1 MLTWQVNKSLLL
13 LAVPPNEIA
22 WNKMQY
28 SAHGCYVI
36 EQKNNI
42 LLVDA
47 QGPFN
52 DVTAEKYHQDIKLF
66 TERMTGEPWGS
77 LITFRGNSVFTPDA
91 EQQLRETTQ
100 YRQQKGMIAI
110 AVVILNS
117 AYADMQQMQL
127 QRIYHDCQIEFHVFS
142 DNDSAFTWLNDYI
155 KQNNITKNKQQQ
167 KLA

>member
-1 MLTWQVNKSLLL
+1 M
-13 LAVPPNEIA
+13 E
-22 WNKMQY
+22 Y
-28 SAHGCYVI
+28 SAHGRYII
-36 EQKNNI
+36 EQKENI

-52 DVTAEKYHQDIKLF
+52 EVTAAKYHQDIKQL
-66 TERMTGEPWGS
+66 TEKMTGEPWGS
-77 LITFRGNSVFTPDA
+77 LITFRGNSVFTPEA

-100 YRQQKGMIAI
+100 YRQKKGMIAI

-142 DNDSAFTWLNDYI
+142 DSESATTWLNGFI
-155 KQNNITKNKQQQ
+155 EQTNLLNNKQR
-167 KLA
+167 KMSFVN